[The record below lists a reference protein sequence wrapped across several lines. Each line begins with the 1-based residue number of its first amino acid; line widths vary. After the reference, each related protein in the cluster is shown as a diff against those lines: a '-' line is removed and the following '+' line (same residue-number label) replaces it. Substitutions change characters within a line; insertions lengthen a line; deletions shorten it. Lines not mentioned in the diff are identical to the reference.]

1 MNWEEQVKKM
11 ISETRE
17 KAKTINRFVDLED
30 LAVNV
35 GDEIKN
41 LIGADKIEE
50 ALNLLRGR
58 YDERSEIILLM
69 NRLNRF
75 EENGIKHVN
84 THQEESVEHAR
95 LVDDVLR
102 LLNRLEKEE

>member
-41 LIGADKIEE
+41 LMLQGVLSDKGDGRDIPMPEE
-50 ALNLLRGR
+50 MTVTANKPKNKGPKKN
-58 YDERSEIILLM
+58 S
-69 NRLNRF
+69 
-75 EENGIKHVN
+75 
-84 THQEESVEHAR
+84 
-95 LVDDVLR
+95 
-102 LLNRLEKEE
+102 